1 MAKTEPT
8 KSASKPAR
16 KTSFMRNQNGS
27 INIMMAAM
35 MPVIAAGVGV
45 VVDGANL
52 IRMQNHLQ
60 ESADTA
66 ALAAASHVSKT
77 PEYRVSDVNEV
88 ANRFLDANFRGGEGA
103 GNGPKASLES
113 VVITDDD
120 ITVQASYNQKHFI
133 MGMFGQSNSIVRV
146 TARADYEGPEDIEAR
161 IALVLDNS
169 YSMYGSRI
177 SDLKNATKKFAT
189 YFKDSPHTDIGI
201 VPFATYV
208 NVGTD
213 KRGKNWLEV
222 MPDNDK
228 VTSREQCSTNR
239 PVTGTSNC
247 RTVTGTQATYPNG
260 TQKSR
265 RKCETRDGANIC
277 WNETYW
283 DNGTPVYVENTYQQC
298 DNTYGNPVTT
308 CNTVEDRQ
316 TFTWNGCV
324 SSRTDPHSETS
335 YFDGEKFIGLTNTQC
350 PPAITPMTS
359 NTSQLMAAANAM
371 RPDGETFIPQGIEW
385 GRIMLDPREPLPY
398 STSGKGNDHTNR
410 FMIVMSDGNNT
421 QDVKEYS
428 RNSANV
434 TSLHNPDERVSAQKV
449 ALHKTGNPKKA
460 DKLMV
465 SRCEAA
471 KADDVLIF
479 TIAMGVPSG
488 SDSLKALKGC
498 ATDPKWHF
506 SFNNSSQLD
515 TVFENIADEITRY
528 LAAVRLTQ

>member
-1 MAKTEPT
+1 MDKIEPNN
-8 KSASKPAR
+8 SAVKPKR
-16 KTSFMRNQNGS
+16 RTSFLLDRHGS

-35 MPVIAAGVGV
+35 MPVVAAGVGV

-52 IRMQNHLQ
+52 IRIQNNLQ

-66 ALAAASHVSKT
+66 ALAGASHVSKN
-77 PEYRVSDVNEV
+77 PKYRKADVDQV
-88 ANRFLDANFRGGEGA
+88 ASKFLGANFRSGQGA
-103 GNGPKASLES
+103 TLDSLIIS
-113 VVITDDD
+113 DDD
-120 ITVQASYNQKHFI
+120 VTIQASFTQTHFI
-133 MGMFGQSNSIVRV
+133 MGMFGQPTSLVRV
-146 TARADYEGPEDIEAR
+146 TAKADFEGPEDIEAR

-177 SDLKNATKKFAT
+177 RDLKSATKRFADH
-189 YFKDSPHTDIGI
+189 FKNSPHADIGI

-213 KRGKNWLEV
+213 KRGKGWLEV

-228 VTSREQCSTNR
+228 VTTREECKTERS
-239 PVTGTSNC
+239 VTGQSNC
-247 RTVTGTQATYPNG
+247 RTVNGTRNTYPNG
-260 TQKSR
+260 REKTR
-265 RKCETRDGANIC
+265 RKCEVRDGTNVC
-277 WNETYW
+277 WEEKYW
-283 DNGTPVYVENTYQQC
+283 DRGAAVQEPHTYQQC
-298 DNTYGNPVTT
+298 DKTYGPKTRT
-308 CNTVEDRQ
+308 CKMKTDRK
-316 TFTWNGCV
+316 TYIWNGCV
-324 SSRTDPHSETS
+324 SSRTDPHSEAAH
-335 YFDGEKFIGLTNTQC
+335 FDGEKFIGLTNTQC
-350 PPAITPMTS
+350 PPSITPMTS
-359 NTSQLMAAANAM
+359 NTSQLLAAANAM

-434 TSLHNPDERVSAQKV
+434 TSLHNPDERVGAQKV
-449 ALHKTGNPKKA
+449 ALHSTGNPKKA
-460 DKLMV
+460 DQLMV